1 MREAPCGSWRAAAA
15 SGNRWRVAS
24 HLHPK
29 SLQVDAAE
37 TLALN
42 NLTADSTLPLN
53 YRLKLPKWNESCPED
68 GVPAVLPSDTVQ

>member
-1 MREAPCGSWRAAAA
+1 MP
-15 SGNRWRVAS
+15 
-24 HLHPK
+24 
-29 SLQVDAAE
+29 LQVDAAE

-53 YRLKLPKWNESCPED
+53 FRLKLPKWNESCPAD